1 MPPMKPSIALRFAAF
16 SLSLL
21 SACTPINV
29 MGRNVPESEYR
40 AMYDA
45 DMAREK
51 RGLPQINGHDENGR
65 VAGWDEY
72 WCTIGGTSAVPA
84 TARTRRLK
92 RYIIAHRRALGLPE
106 LCCASQ

>member
-1 MPPMKPSIALRFAAF
+1 MKSAIALSLAAF
-16 SLSLL
+16 SLSLT

-29 MGRNVPESEYR
+29 MGRNIPESEYR

-51 RGLPQINGHDENGR
+51 RGLPQINGHDEYGR

-72 WCTIGGTSAVPA
+72 WWTIGGTSAVPP

-92 RYIIAHRRALGLPE
+92 HYIITHRRALGLPE
-106 LCCASQ
+106 LSCATQ